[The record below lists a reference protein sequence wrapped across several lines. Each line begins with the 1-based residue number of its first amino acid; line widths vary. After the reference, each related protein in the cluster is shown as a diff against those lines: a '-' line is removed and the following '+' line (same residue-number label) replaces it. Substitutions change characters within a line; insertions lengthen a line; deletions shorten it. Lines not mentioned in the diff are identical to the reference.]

1 MPKTEMAGRK
11 KENLQENT
19 KRFQHCDA
27 VATKIKCTIDR
38 EGNRDGER
46 DRQAE
51 PFGILIYP
59 FTDFSSHFVCK
70 MRQSNYSTT
79 TSMAKKRKNLQWG
92 ATTMEATKV
101 KPHAFIHSVYSFSC
115 SSFLS
120 LQHSAWND
128 NCRLHREKYLNNS
141 NQRIS
146 KKYYWKYSFWAN
158 TTTFINISS
167 GLKPNVIKEN
177 TFVDLYFSRFTVNN
191 RCCGTLEDFAR
202 MLVLLPLLLLLLLLF
217 RCRERRKEQR
227 KQRKQRKAKQTQVAG
242 NNNKSSSNSKTITN
256 CNINFWPL
264 AF

>member
-1 MPKTEMAGRK
+1 LSGGAAGKWQSTSRIRDVGQTRELNAKNRNGGGGK

-120 LQHSAWND
+120 LQHSA
-128 NCRLHREKYLNNS
+128 
-141 NQRIS
+141 
-146 KKYYWKYSFWAN
+146 
-158 TTTFINISS
+158 
-167 GLKPNVIKEN
+167 
-177 TFVDLYFSRFTVNN
+177 
-191 RCCGTLEDFAR
+191 
-202 MLVLLPLLLLLLLLF
+202 
-217 RCRERRKEQR
+217 
-227 KQRKQRKAKQTQVAG
+227 
-242 NNNKSSSNSKTITN
+242 
-256 CNINFWPL
+256 
-264 AF
+264 